1 MQSKTIPKQV
11 FLSHLKNDKDLTTLA
26 KALSRELKR
35 RGYRVWT
42 DERILPGTDWSVE
55 IERALKE
62 SDAMVALLNQHSF
75 SSSYVRDA
83 LEHAF
88 FDEKYKNRLL
98 SVLIGETS
106 EDDFSR
112 LPWVLKK
119 MPFLK
124 ISSKQ
129 SSEDLAKTIADKFQD
144 LLKGRGVSDD
154 T

>member
-11 FLSHLKNDKDLTTLA
+11 FLSHSKNDKDLTVLA
-26 KALSRELKR
+26 KELSSELTR
-35 RGYRVWT
+35 RGFRVWT
-42 DERILPGTDWSVE
+42 DERILPGENWSYE
-55 IERALKE
+55 IEKALKE
-62 SDAMVALLNQHSF
+62 SDAMIALLNQHSF

-106 EDDFSR
+106 EEDFSR
-112 LPWVLKK
+112 LPWVLTK

-129 SSEDLAKTIADKFQD
+129 STGDIAKKIADKFQN
-144 LLKGRGVSDD
+144 LLINRGVSDYA
-154 T
+154 